1 MDQELVIFVVSS
13 ASISKW
19 VSVQNLCQEYQFS
32 SILKVEK
39 ITITKRLTQFEKETK
54 WNLEESILSTTRIDH

>member
-1 MDQELVIFVVSS
+1 MVSS
-13 ASISKW
+13 ASISKR
-19 VSVQNLCQEYQFS
+19 VSVRNLCQEYQFS

-54 WNLEESILSTTRIDH
+54 GNLEESILSTTRIDH